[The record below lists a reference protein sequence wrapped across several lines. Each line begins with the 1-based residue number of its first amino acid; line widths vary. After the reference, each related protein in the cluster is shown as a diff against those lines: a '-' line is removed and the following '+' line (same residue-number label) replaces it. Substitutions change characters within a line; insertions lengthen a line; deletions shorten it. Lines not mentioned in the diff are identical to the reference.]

1 MTPPIRTAD
10 DPTAREVVVAAVD
23 GDNVFHRAYHAFAPE
38 GAAGPSPMW
47 APAGA
52 VELLAK
58 IVARVRPNIVVVGF
72 DDLAESWRAARFDG
86 YKATRPVRD
95 PDVANQRLATMQLLD
110 ALGVAVR
117 CLPGAE
123 ADDVVASAAASAA
136 ARGFS
141 TVVVSSDRDCAAAV
155 SDTTKLLNI
164 AAGVPDAPLWGPA
177 ELAAEMGAP
186 AHRYRLL
193 AALRGDPADN
203 LDGVPGFGK
212 VIAARVA
219 SAMCADELLAN
230 PAAAAELVGDRLAA
244 VLCDHLEVVAR
255 NLEVMRLVDDLDVD
269 LPAANSLNVDVA
281 AAARFAATDAARRL
295 ATAVTTAKVPV
306 QVVVPRRRRKPKA
319 RRGVHVE
326 SQTR

>member
-1 MTPPIRTAD
+1 MTPPIRTSDAS
-10 DPTAREVVVAAVD
+10 TARDVVVAAVD
-23 GDNVFHRAYHAFAPE
+23 GDNVFHRAYHAFAPSNA
-38 GAAGPSPMW
+38 GGPSSMW
-47 APAGA
+47 APAGV

-95 PDVANQRLATMQLLD
+95 PDVTNQRLATMQLLD
-110 ALGVAVR
+110 RLGVAVR

-123 ADDVVASAAASAA
+123 ADDVVASVASCAA

-155 SDTTKLLNI
+155 SDSTRLLNI
-164 AAGVPDAPLWGPA
+164 AAGVPEAPLWGPA
-177 ELAAEMGAP
+177 ELADEMGAP

-212 VIAARVA
+212 VTAARVA
-219 SAMCADELLAN
+219 SAMSADELLAD
-230 PAAAAELVGDRLAA
+230 PAAAAEVVGDRLAA
-244 VLCDHLEVVAR
+244 VLADHLDVVAR
-255 NLEVMRLVDDLDVD
+255 NLDVMRLVDDLDVV
-269 LPAANSLNVDVA
+269 LPPANSLDVDVA
-281 AAARFAATDAARRL
+281 AAAGFSATEAARRL

-306 QVVVPRRRRKPKA
+306 QVVVPRRRRTSK
-319 RRGVHVE
+319 RRGVQVE
-326 SQTR
+326 SPVR